1 VNARRFEGV
10 VEFAQAVTGGG
21 PLPADAGSEHHGLAA
36 SLVDLSEQQRELA
49 RAFAGPS
56 KAASGEPDGADER
69 SEDGATTPPSG
80 VTQRADPLMRAATEM
95 EEPDDPDL

>member
-1 VNARRFEGV
+1 
-10 VEFAQAVTGGG
+10 
-21 PLPADAGSEHHGLAA
+21 
-36 SLVDLSEQQRELA
+36 LVDLSEQERELA
-49 RAFAGPS
+49 RAFVGPS

-69 SEDGATTPPSG
+69 REDGAATPPSG